1 MPIKI
6 PVELSKMFTVAHF
19 EDYPL
24 VKIPQTFTDARGTIM
39 NIADGSLGDVAY
51 ITSLSGSIRANH
63 FHKQDWHLTFLITGG
78 MHYEWQD
85 LKKEKGNKLIIVT
98 SGQLIFTPSNTP
110 HKMTFI
116 QDSTFIAIS
125 RLNRSHEEYSAD
137 TIALDGNF
145 FEEL

>member
-1 MPIKI
+1 MPTKI
-6 PVELSKMFTVAHF
+6 PVELSKMFTVDHF

-24 VKIPQTFTDARGTIM
+24 IKIPQTFTDGRGTIM
-39 NIADGSLGDVAY
+39 NIADGSLGDVAF

-78 MHYEWQD
+78 MNYEWQD
-85 LKKEKGNKLIIVT
+85 SKREKGKKLTIVT

-110 HKMTFI
+110 HKMTFT

-137 TIALDGNF
+137 TIALEGNF

>member
-19 EDYPL
+19 DDYPL

-63 FHKQDWHLTFLITGG
+63 LHKHDWHLTFLITGS
-78 MHYEWQD
+78 MNYEWQD
-85 LKKEKGNKLIIVT
+85 SEKENKLIIVT
-98 SGQLIFTPSNTP
+98 NEQLIFTPSNTP
-110 HKMTFI
+110 HKMTFT
-116 QDSTFIAIS
+116 QDSSFIAIS

-137 TIALDGNF
+137 TLVLEGNF